1 MSTRT
6 CRPSVCRIR
15 DREMSKWVDAKN
27 GRLRFRFSTYIRV
40 EKVEKPLLPNPDKN
54 FDRTKIDHV

>member
-1 MSTRT
+1 
-6 CRPSVCRIR
+6 
-15 DREMSKWVDAKN
+15 MSKWVDAKN